1 MNSNAVKELMY
12 GGIYQ
17 LMKNKDY
24 YYYSSAGSGYSNW
37 TDTGKQALLEY
48 INLMAHKM
56 MQVEE
61 VELNQRAKDLVV
73 KGLKG
78 EKI

>member
-1 MNSNAVKELMY
+1 MNSDAVKELMY

-17 LMKNKDY
+17 LMKNRDY
-24 YYYSSAGSGYSNW
+24 YYYSSAGSDYSHW
-37 TDTGKQALLEY
+37 TDIGKTVLSEY
-48 INLMAHKM
+48 MNLMAHKM
-56 MQVEE
+56 MQVGE

>member
-24 YYYSSAGSGYSNW
+24 YYYNSAGSGYSNW
-37 TDTGKQALLEY
+37 TDTGTQALLEY